1 MIGRAEAP
9 RPKEILNRVQDEGGA
24 GAQRS
29 EATREE
35 RKERDGEERNV
46 GI

>member
-1 MIGRAEAP
+1 MIRRAEAP

-35 RKERDGEERNV
+35 RKEREGEKGEVR
-46 GI
+46 I